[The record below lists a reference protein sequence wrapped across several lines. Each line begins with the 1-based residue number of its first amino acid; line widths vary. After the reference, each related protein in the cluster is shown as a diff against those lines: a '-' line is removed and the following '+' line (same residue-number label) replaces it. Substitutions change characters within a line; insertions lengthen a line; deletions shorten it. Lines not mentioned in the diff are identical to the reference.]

1 MSYCKYHP
9 LIPATWCCE
18 KCHTSTCDKCIDEGQ
33 RGDGQNCIMCG
44 APLESLG
51 SGHTVEPFWRRL
63 QESFRYPLNRNSLTL
78 IIAVSVITA
87 ILSAVPHFFIFTF
100 IVYLALVGT
109 MMKYCF
115 SCLEHTAGGEMTAP
129 DITVAYGGGLQVM
142 LHLFG
147 MTLMMSVV
155 VGVTGSV
162 AGPGVA
168 GFIGV
173 IILAGFPAILINYAL
188 TNSLLSALNLLS
200 ILQLILIIG
209 LPYGLL
215 IAFIMIMAGSVGVI
229 HELIGDSFSLV
240 SAVLQS
246 IVSYYYM
253 VVVFHLMG
261 YMIFQYQGRLG
272 FVARRSDLPEIATRS
287 PQARALAMIDVFLKE
302 GRPDK
307 AVGLFDQ
314 GVKSYARDVTFSERY
329 FEFIYRTRSAHL
341 LKGFVE
347 KYLVLLAQSGKQD
360 KLDLVYKQ
368 IVRLQPNFRPADPA
382 LRLKL
387 AVACKQKGDPASAI
401 KLLKNLHKEFPD
413 YPEMV
418 AAYELMAEAFDDLPN
433 MKTRAE
439 KCRVLVEHFR
449 ENMPEQQPANQPPP
463 VRKKASFTVSDFI
476 RNSGTATEGEQIEDA
491 EPADTNDL
499 PPIEFK

>member
-9 LIPATWCCE
+9 LISATWHCE
-18 KCHTSTCDKCIDEGQ
+18 KCHVGTCDTCIDEGQ

-78 IIAVSVITA
+78 IVAVSVITA
-87 ILSAVPHFFIFTF
+87 ILSAVPLFFIFTV

-129 DITVAYGGGLQVM
+129 DISVAYGGGLQVM

-147 MTLMMSVV
+147 MILVMSVV
-155 VGVTGSV
+155 VGAIGNV
-162 AGPGVA
+162 AGPGFA
-168 GFIGV
+168 GFVGV
-173 IILAGFPAILINYAL
+173 VILAGFPAILINYAL
-188 TNSLLSALNLLS
+188 TNSLASALNLLTM
-200 ILQLILIIG
+200 LQLILTIG

-229 HELIGDSFSLV
+229 QELIGDSFSIV
-240 SAVLQS
+240 SAILQS

-261 YMIFQYQGRLG
+261 YMIFQYQGKLG
-272 FVARRSDLPEIATRS
+272 FVARHSDLPETVIRT
-287 PQARALAMIDVFLKE
+287 PQARTLAMIDVFLKE
-302 GRPDK
+302 GRPDR
-307 AVGLFDQ
+307 AVDLFDD
-314 GVKSYARDVTFSERY
+314 GVKSFARDVSFHERY

-341 LKGFVE
+341 LKGFAE
-347 KYLVLLAQSGKQD
+347 KYLALLAQSGKQD

-368 IVRLQPNFRPADPA
+368 IVQLQPKYKPADPA
-382 LRLKL
+382 LRVKL
-387 AVACKQKGDPASAI
+387 AATCRQKGDPASAI

-413 YPEMV
+413 YPGMV
-418 AAYELMAEAFDDLPN
+418 AAYELMEEAFNDLPN
-433 MKTRAE
+433 MQTQAE
-439 KCRVLVEHFR
+439 KCRLLVEHFR
-449 ENMPEQQPANQPPP
+449 ARIPEPRLENQQQA
-463 VRKKASFTVSDFI
+463 RKKASFTVSDFI
-476 RNSGTATEGEQIEDA
+476 RNSGAVAASEQTGETEPA
-491 EPADTNDL
+491 EPKDL

>member
-9 LIPATWCCE
+9 LVPATWCCE
-18 KCHTSTCDKCIDEGQ
+18 KCHTDSCDTCIDEGQ
-33 RGDGQNCIMCG
+33 RGDSQNCIICG

-63 QESFRYPLNRNSLTL
+63 QESFRYPLNKNSLTL
-78 IIAVSVITA
+78 IVAVSVITA
-87 ILSAVPHFFIFTF
+87 ILSAVPLFFIFTF

-129 DITVAYGGGLQVM
+129 DISVAYGGGLRVM

-147 MTLMMSVV
+147 MILVMSLV
-155 VGVTGSV
+155 VGVIGSV
-162 AGPGVA
+162 AGPGLA
-168 GFIGV
+168 GFVGV

-188 TNSLLSALNLLS
+188 TNSLLSALNLLTM
-200 ILQLILIIG
+200 LQLILTIG

-229 HELIGDSFSLV
+229 QGLIGDSFSLV
-240 SAVLQS
+240 SAILQS

-272 FVARRSDLPEIATRS
+272 FVARRSDLPETVIRS

-307 AVGLFDQ
+307 AVDLFDE
-314 GVKSYARDVTFSERY
+314 GVKSFAGDLAFYERY

-341 LKGFVE
+341 LKGFAE
-347 KYLVLLAQSGKQD
+347 KYLALLAQSGKQD
-360 KLDLVYKQ
+360 RLAPVYKQ
-368 IVRLQPNFRPADPA
+368 IVQLQPGFKPADPA
-382 LRLKL
+382 LRVKL
-387 AVACKQKGDPASAI
+387 AMACKQKGDPTSAI

-413 YPEMV
+413 YSGMV
-418 AAYELMAEAFDDLPN
+418 AAYEVMADAFDDLPN
-433 MKTRAE
+433 MKTQAE
-439 KCRVLVEHFR
+439 KCRALVKHFR
-449 ENMPEQQPANQPPP
+449 ARMPEQQPESQQR

-476 RNSGTATEGEQIEDA
+476 RNSGMAKESEQTGDV
-491 EPADTNDL
+491 EPAESNDL